1 MFYHIFRNRLKILL
15 RNKMMI
21 FWTMIFPIV
30 LATLFYFAFSDIEN
44 DSKLKAID
52 IAVIQN
58 EQFENNKT
66 LKTVL
71 ESVSSD
77 EENKIFNIQYVD
89 ESKAK
94 ELLDEG
100 KIEGYILSEEK
111 TSIIVKENGINQTI
125 IKYVIDQVYQLEN
138 VVKNIYEYN
147 PESIVNVVK
156 EILLSDNANY
166 FNDSSSKNMNM
177 MEIEFYTLIGMAC
190 LYGGFLA
197 LIVVDETE
205 ANLSAKGARISI
217 TPVHKLKVLLISL
230 LVAFIIQFVE
240 VLILIGYLYCI
251 LGVNFGGNL
260 GYVCLLAL
268 FGCLAGTSLGL
279 LVGVSSKKSDGIKT
293 GILLAITMTGSF
305 LSGMMGVSM
314 KYIIQENIPILA
326 KINPVNMITD
336 GYYSLYYYNTMNR
349 YYSNIASL
357 TVFSIIMV
365 VISYLFIRRKKYDSI

>member
-1 MFYHIFRNRLKILL
+1 MFCHIFKNRFKILI
-15 RNKMMI
+15 RNKSMI

-58 EQFENNKT
+58 EQFENNQT
-66 LKTVL
+66 LKNVL
-71 ESVSSD
+71 KSLSED
-77 EENKIFNIQYVD
+77 GENKIFNIQYID
-89 ESKAK
+89 ELKAK

-100 KIEGYILSEEK
+100 KIDGYIISGET
-111 TSIIVKENGINQTI
+111 TSVIVKENGINQTI
-125 IKYVIDQVYQLEN
+125 IKYVIDQVYQLES
-138 VVKNIYEYN
+138 VSKNIYEYN
-147 PESIVNVVK
+147 PESIMNVVK
-156 EILLSDNANY
+156 EIFLSENKY
-166 FNDSSSKNMNM
+166 FDDSSSKNMNM

-197 LIVVDETE
+197 LIVVNETE

-217 TPVHKLKVLLISL
+217 APVHKLKVLLISL
-230 LVAFIIQFVE
+230 LVALTIQFIE
-240 VLILIGYLYCI
+240 TSILIAYLYFI

-260 GYVCLLAL
+260 GYVCLLSL

-293 GILLAITMTGSF
+293 GILLAITMVCSF

-314 KYIIQENIPILA
+314 KYIIQKNAPIIA

-336 GYYSLYYYNTMNR
+336 GFYSLYYYNTMDR
-349 YYSNIASL
+349 FYSNIIGL
-357 TVFSIIMV
+357 TLFSTVMI
-365 VISYLFIRRKKYDSI
+365 VISYIFIRRKKYDSI

>member
-1 MFYHIFRNRLKILL
+1 MFCHIFKNRFKILI
-15 RNKMMI
+15 RNKSMI

-58 EQFENNKT
+58 EQFENNQT
-66 LKTVL
+66 LKNVL
-71 ESVSSD
+71 KSLSED
-77 EENKIFNIQYVD
+77 GENKIFNIQYID
-89 ESKAK
+89 ELKAK

-100 KIEGYILSEEK
+100 KIDGYIISGET
-111 TSIIVKENGINQTI
+111 TSVIVKENGINQTI
-125 IKYVIDQVYQLEN
+125 IKYVIDQVYQLES
-138 VVKNIYEYN
+138 VSKNIYEYN
-147 PESIVNVVK
+147 PESIMNVVK
-156 EILLSDNANY
+156 EIFLSENKY
-166 FNDSSSKNMNM
+166 FDDSSSKNMNM

-197 LIVVDETE
+197 LIVVNETE

-217 TPVHKLKVLLISL
+217 APVHKLKVLLISL
-230 LVAFIIQFVE
+230 LVALTIQFIE
-240 VLILIGYLYCI
+240 TSILIAYLYFI

-260 GYVCLLAL
+260 GYVCLLSL

-293 GILLAITMTGSF
+293 GILLAITMVCSF

-314 KYIIQENIPILA
+314 KYIVQKNAPIIA

-336 GYYSLYYYNTMNR
+336 GFYSLYYYNTMDR
-349 YYSNIASL
+349 FYSNIIGL
-357 TVFSIIMV
+357 TLFSTVMI
-365 VISYLFIRRKKYDSI
+365 VISYIFIRRKRYDSI

>member
-1 MFYHIFRNRLKILL
+1 MFCHIFKNRFKILI
-15 RNKMMI
+15 RNKSMI

-58 EQFENNKT
+58 EQFENNQT
-66 LKTVL
+66 LKNVL
-71 ESVSSD
+71 KSLSED
-77 EENKIFNIQYVD
+77 GENKIFNIQYVD
-89 ESKAK
+89 ELKAK

-100 KIEGYILSEEK
+100 KIDGYILSTEN
-111 TSIIVKENGINQTI
+111 TSVIVKENGINQTI

-138 VVKNIYEYN
+138 VAQNIYEYN
-147 PESIVNVVK
+147 PESIMNVVK
-156 EILLSDNANY
+156 EIFLSENNY
-166 FNDSSSKNMNM
+166 FDDSSSKNMNM

-190 LYGGFLA
+190 LYGGFLS
-197 LIVVDETE
+197 LIVVNETE

-217 TPVHKLKVLLISL
+217 APVHKLKVLLISL
-230 LVAFIIQFVE
+230 LVALTIQFIE
-240 VLILIGYLYCI
+240 TSILIAYLYFI
-251 LGVNFGGNL
+251 LGVSFGGNL
-260 GYVCLLAL
+260 GYVCLLSL

-293 GILLAITMTGSF
+293 GILLAITMVCSF

-314 KYIIQENIPILA
+314 KYIVQKNAPILA

-336 GYYSLYYYNTMNR
+336 GFYSLYYYNTMDR
-349 YYSNIASL
+349 FYSNIIGL
-357 TVFSIIMV
+357 TLFSTVMI
-365 VISYLFIRRKKYDSI
+365 VISYIFIRRKKYDSI

>member
-1 MFYHIFRNRLKILL
+1 MFCHIFKNRFKILI
-15 RNKMMI
+15 RNKSMI

-58 EQFENNKT
+58 EQFENNQT
-66 LKTVL
+66 LKNVL
-71 ESVSSD
+71 KSLSED
-77 EENKIFNIQYVD
+77 GENKIFNIQYID
-89 ESKAK
+89 ELKAK

-100 KIEGYILSEEK
+100 KIDGYIISGET
-111 TSIIVKENGINQTI
+111 TSVIVKENGINQTI
-125 IKYVIDQVYQLEN
+125 IKYVIDQVYQLES
-138 VVKNIYEYN
+138 VSKNIYEYN
-147 PESIVNVVK
+147 PESIMNVVK
-156 EILLSDNANY
+156 EIFLSENKY
-166 FNDSSSKNMNM
+166 FDDSSSKNMNM

-197 LIVVDETE
+197 LIVVNETE

-217 TPVHKLKVLLISL
+217 APVHKLKVLLISL
-230 LVAFIIQFVE
+230 LVALTIQFIE
-240 VLILIGYLYCI
+240 TSILIAYLYFI
-251 LGVNFGGNL
+251 LGVSFGGNL
-260 GYVCLLAL
+260 GYVCFLSL

-293 GILLAITMTGSF
+293 GILLAITMVCSF

-314 KYIIQENIPILA
+314 KYIVQKNAPIIA

-336 GYYSLYYYNTMNR
+336 GFYSLYYYNTMDR
-349 YYSNIASL
+349 FYSNIIGL
-357 TVFSIIMV
+357 TLFSTVMI
-365 VISYLFIRRKKYDSI
+365 VISYIFIRRKRYDSI

>member
-1 MFYHIFRNRLKILL
+1 MFCHIFKNRFKILI
-15 RNKMMI
+15 RNKSMI

-58 EQFENNKT
+58 EQFENNQT
-66 LKTVL
+66 LKNVL
-71 ESVSSD
+71 KSLSEDS
-77 EENKIFNIQYVD
+77 ENKIFNIQYID
-89 ESKAK
+89 ELKAK
-94 ELLDEG
+94 DLLDEG
-100 KIEGYILSEEK
+100 KIDGYILSGEN
-111 TSIIVKENGINQTI
+111 TSVIVKENGINQTI
-125 IKYVIDQVYQLEN
+125 IKYVIDQVYQLES
-138 VVKNIYEYN
+138 VSKNIYEYN
-147 PESIVNVVK
+147 PESIMNVVK
-156 EILLSDNANY
+156 EIFLSENKY
-166 FNDSSSKNMNM
+166 FDDSSSKNMNM

-197 LIVVDETE
+197 LIVVNETE

-217 TPVHKLKVLLISL
+217 APVHKLKVLLISL
-230 LVAFIIQFVE
+230 LVALTIQFIE
-240 VLILIGYLYCI
+240 TSILIAYLYFI

-260 GYVCLLAL
+260 GYVCLLSL

-293 GILLAITMTGSF
+293 GILLAITMVCSF

-314 KYIIQENIPILA
+314 KYIVQKNAPIIA

-336 GYYSLYYYNTMNR
+336 GFYSLYYYNTMDR
-349 YYSNIASL
+349 FYSNIIGL
-357 TVFSIIMV
+357 TLFSTVMI
-365 VISYLFIRRKKYDSI
+365 VISYIFIRRKRYDSI

>member
-1 MFYHIFRNRLKILL
+1 MFCHIFKNRFKILI
-15 RNKMMI
+15 RNKSMI

-58 EQFENNKT
+58 EQFENNQT
-66 LKTVL
+66 LKNVL
-71 ESVSSD
+71 KSLSEDS
-77 EENKIFNIQYVD
+77 ENKIFNIQYVD
-89 ESKAK
+89 ELKAK

-100 KIEGYILSEEK
+100 KIDGYILSTEN
-111 TSIIVKENGINQTI
+111 TSVIVKENGINQTI

-138 VVKNIYEYN
+138 VAQNIYEYN
-147 PESIVNVVK
+147 PESIMNVVK
-156 EILLSDNANY
+156 EIFLSENNY
-166 FNDSSSKNMNM
+166 FDDSSSKNMNM

-190 LYGGFLA
+190 LYGGFLS
-197 LIVVDETE
+197 LIVVNETE

-217 TPVHKLKVLLISL
+217 APVHKLKVLLISL
-230 LVAFIIQFVE
+230 LVALTIQFIE
-240 VLILIGYLYCI
+240 TSILIAYLYFI
-251 LGVNFGGNL
+251 LGVSFGGNL
-260 GYVCLLAL
+260 GYVCLLSL

-293 GILLAITMTGSF
+293 GILLAITMVCSF

-314 KYIIQENIPILA
+314 KYIVQKNAPILA

-336 GYYSLYYYNTMNR
+336 GFYSLYYYNTMDR
-349 YYSNIASL
+349 FYSNIIGL
-357 TVFSIIMV
+357 TLFSTVMI
-365 VISYLFIRRKKYDSI
+365 VISYIFIRRKKYDSI